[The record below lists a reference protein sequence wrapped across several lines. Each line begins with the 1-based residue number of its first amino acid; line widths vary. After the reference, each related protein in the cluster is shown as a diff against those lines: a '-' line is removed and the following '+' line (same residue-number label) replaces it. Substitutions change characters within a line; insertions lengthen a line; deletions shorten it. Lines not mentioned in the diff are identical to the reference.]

1 MCSKSTRKT
10 GESIRDNA
18 NLELPMSKKR
28 RLEFDQTAKLKTYYK
43 YGVEIFGIYSIHFDY
58 IKKPLCDSF
67 GNGYDN
73 NICSTIAKEIFEMVC
88 DEKGINSEE
97 FFRFDDS
104 DDILYSEI
112 NISNFT
118 ERLLHFPLFSRGS
131 DHNPCSIEVN
141 VKNLG
146 AIENNAIFRAR
157 LNDTI
162 LKNEEQK
169 RIFDRFYNITDP
181 MENFPIVQEDDNK

>member
-1 MCSKSTRKT
+1 
-10 GESIRDNA
+10 
-18 NLELPMSKKR
+18 
-28 RLEFDQTAKLKTYYK
+28 
-43 YGVEIFGIYSIHFDY
+43 
-58 IKKPLCDSF
+58 
-67 GNGYDN
+67 
-73 NICSTIAKEIFEMVC
+73 MVC

-112 NISNFT
+112 NISNFVSIYDKYVYDFKGIFNLLQT